1 MSGDYAARLLVA
13 AASAVLLDFDGP
25 VGEVFAGYPAGRVA
39 DDVRRVIHAAGMP
52 LLDGLDDL
60 ADTQDPLTVLR
71 LVAQRRPDLTGA
83 VDDALTIA
91 ELHASCTAR
100 PTAGARAFVVACRT
114 ARRPVVI
121 VSNNSAACVR
131 AYLARHDLAGH
142 VTAVLGRPRHRPD
155 LLKPHP
161 GLVETALARVGV
173 EPARAV
179 LIGDSVTDVE
189 VALACRVPVIGLAN
203 KPGKRDRLAA
213 AGAEVIIEATT
224 ELVVPEAM

>member
-1 MSGDYAARLLVA
+1 MSGDDTARLLVA

-52 LLDGLDDL
+52 LLDDL

-91 ELHASCTAR
+91 ELHASCMSR
-100 PTAGARAFVVACRT
+100 PTAGARAFLVACRT

-131 AYLARHDLAGH
+131 AYLARHDLVGH

-155 LLKPHP
+155 LMKPHP
-161 GLVETALARVGV
+161 GLVEAALARVRV

-179 LIGDSVTDVE
+179 LLGDSVTDVE

-213 AGAEVIIEATT
+213 AGAEVIIEAMT
-224 ELVVPEAM
+224 ELVVPEAV